1 MPVDIYVGGMEHA
14 IMHLLYARF
23 IHKFICDVKGIDDK
37 NLREPF
43 TELIVQGLVK
53 GKTFK
58 NKEGKYLN
66 KEEPG
71 CLVTFEKMSKSKGNG
86 VAPEDLIQIYGA
98 DSLRSALLF
107 AAPPESDLNFE
118 ISILASMSQFLKRIQ
133 KLVPNV
139 SQPLRDFNF
148 KNPSSMINTQEDKKI
163 AKDCLS
169 LLIDFE
175 QKIEQRLFHV
185 AFARL
190 MEFANQLQKSQDS
203 I

>member
-118 ISILASMSQFLKRIQ
+118 ISILASM
-133 KLVPNV
+133 N
-139 SQPLRDFNF
+139 
-148 KNPSSMINTQEDKKI
+148 
-163 AKDCLS
+163 
-169 LLIDFE
+169 
-175 QKIEQRLFHV
+175 
-185 AFARL
+185 
-190 MEFANQLQKSQDS
+190 
-203 I
+203 